1 MFSRR
6 SKTDSSADVLEEPTP
21 VGKKGR
27 PTPKRSEAERE
38 RKERVKGSSDP
49 RERARQ
55 ERARRAND
63 RKQRSEG
70 MMRGE
75 ERYLLPRDQGPRR
88 KFIRDFIDGRFTA
101 SELFLPMAVVILLL
115 GLFGSNQAEA
125 ASVSIWMLMVIFII
139 VDSMIWT
146 TQLRR
151 LLRKRFPDEP
161 RKRGDISYAVMR
173 GMLSR
178 PLRTPKPQV
187 RRGTRPI

>member
-1 MFSRR
+1 VFSRR
-6 SKTDSSADVLEEPTP
+6 SKSDSSADVLEETPT
-21 VGKKGR
+21 VGKGR
-27 PTPKRSEAERE
+27 ATPKRADRERE
-38 RKERVKGSSDP
+38 RKERLKGSSDP

-55 ERARRAND
+55 ERQRRANE
-63 RKQRSEG
+63 RKERSEG
-70 MMRGE
+70 MMRGD

-88 KFIRDFIDGRFTA
+88 KFIRDFVDGRFTA
-101 SELFLPMAVVILLL
+101 SELFLPMAVVILVL

-151 LLRKRFPDEP
+151 ALRKRFPGEP

-178 PLRTPKPQV
+178 FLRTPKPQV
-187 RRGTRPI
+187 KRGTRPV

>member
-1 MFSRR
+1 MFTRR
-6 SKTDSSADVLEEPTP
+6 AKNESSADVLEGTSP
-21 VGKKGR
+21 VGKGR

-49 RERARQ
+49 RQRSRQ
-55 ERARRAND
+55 QRTQRANE

-70 MMRGE
+70 MMRGD

-88 KFIRDFIDGRFTA
+88 RFIRDFIDGRFTA

-115 GLFGSNQAEA
+115 GMFGSNQAEA
-125 ASVSIWMLMVIFII
+125 ASMSIWMLMVIFII

-161 RKRGDISYAVMR
+161 RKRGDMAYAVMR

-187 RRGTRPI
+187 KRGTRPV